1 MTISQTPA
9 PGSRFLRHSGDAFS
23 FALRVEGAP
32 EGGRA
37 VLRTSLGGAKR
48 KRRETVAS
56 FDEDRPALALDW
68 NDIPMR
74 PAGRDGAAAL
84 YEVRLP
90 LVDIGFFRA
99 KACFFEPGS
108 SRPLWPGGGDVE
120 IKVSPA
126 WTVQGASIYCA
137 FPRQFGPA
145 CEAERSDPAPAEALA
160 LDARGYAAIPPE
172 GTFRALARR
181 LDTIVLEEGF
191 RVVQLLPIHPIPTTY
206 ARMGRFGSPFAGTD
220 FLAVNPALAEFDPA
234 ATPLDQF
241 RELVDAAHVR
251 GARLFI
257 DLPANHTGW
266 ASTLQAHHP
275 EWFRREP
282 DGRFHSPGAWGVT
295 WEDLVE
301 LDYAKPGLREFM
313 AGVFEYWCAQG
324 VDGFRCDAGYMV
336 PADTWRYIVARVREQ
351 FPDTVFLLEG
361 LGGKISVTR
370 DLISE
375 QGLDWAYSE
384 LFQTDD
390 RAAFERYL
398 PGAIAMGEETGPLA
412 HYAETHDNNR
422 LAARSHSWARMRT
435 ALAALASQQGC
446 FGITNGVEWFADEK
460 VDVHGA
466 SALRWGAPDNQVAAL
481 RRLNALLALHPAFGA
496 GAHVEMVQHGG
507 GNSLALLRSASEVES
522 GKGKGKSSPAAD
534 NTASLPFTLSTLNN
548 NPNETELLVLA
559 NLDPDHPQPV
569 SWHGFDAAGATV
581 LFDSTTET
589 GSPSTSSTLSTSPTT
604 TLAPGQVLCLS
615 KQASD
620 LAALDAALAAPPSRE
635 PPAAV
640 RRQELRMA
648 ALRLRRVLTQGR
660 PLDPDEDVDAL
671 ADELAGDPL
680 AAVRRFLPDGAMPPV
695 TTCRFPED
703 ERRVVP
709 LPAGNFLLVRAA
721 APFRAHLE
729 YAAGG
734 RSLRKSA
741 GSFALADG
749 SHAAFVDHP
758 ATDADEPLPAT
769 LRLELSAPDRPL
781 RGTVALQVLP
791 ARCRAPRLEKSGAD
805 VRRGDFT
812 ALLTNGRG
820 AMAHVR
826 ARFGEVR
833 SQYDALLAANPDP
846 AVPCDRIVLLPRLRA
861 WVVNHGFSTPL
872 DAACLRA
879 FRAAPDAVR
888 WTFDAPVGTGR
899 TIGLAAELR
908 LVPGEN
914 RATLAFAREP
924 GGGDPARPDDAESVE
939 LILRPDVESRS
950 FHEKTKAFTGPERD
964 FPAAVR
970 PEPAGFVFAPP
981 GRVPLAVRLAPAGE
995 REVESAKGQGKSSR
1009 APSTLPFTLSTL
1021 TKTQP
1026 GTIRFVPEPEW
1037 HYMVAHPDEAARGQD
1052 GSTDLFSPGWFSA
1065 PLAGGEAV
1073 VLVASV
1079 PGSGRVEEIESAKGK
1094 GKSSRS
1100 QSTLPVTLS
1109 TLNKAGEAGFVD
1121 ALAAA
1126 SRSFLAVREDAPTV
1140 IAGYPWFLDWGRDT
1154 FIALRGLLADGRRDV
1169 ALAVLRK
1176 FGAFEDRGT
1185 LPNMIC
1191 GNDASNRDTSDAP
1204 LWFCV
1209 VAGEAGR
1216 GKPPPDLAKVVLRI
1230 LRGYLAGTPNGIR
1243 VDPDSALVFSPPHF
1257 TWMDT
1262 NWPAGTP
1269 REGYPVEIQALWIAA
1284 LSLAA
1289 KIEPKGPW
1297 RGLRDTARAS
1307 LLRLFWAPERGFLSD
1322 CRHAPGGYRPAAD
1335 AVADDHLR
1343 CNQLFAVTLGAIDAD
1358 HPAARAVVASAE
1370 RLLVPGAIRT
1380 LAPGRTAFAL
1390 PIRSANGALLNDPN
1404 APYWGRY
1411 EGDEDTRRK
1420 PAYHN
1425 GTAWPWPFPAYAE
1438 ALVKV
1443 YGESAVPAAR
1453 SLLASALPLLE
1464 EGCVGHLPEIMDGDA
1479 PHAGRGCDAQAWSAT
1494 EFLRVARLLG

>member
-1 MTISQTPA
+1 MLESRAMTITQFPA
-9 PGSRFLRHSGDAFS
+9 PGGRFLRHSGDTVS
-23 FALRVEGAP
+23 FELRVAGAP
-32 EGGRA
+32 DGGRA
-37 VLRTSLGGAKR
+37 VLRTSLGGAR
-48 KRRETVAS
+48 RWRRETIAS
-56 FDEDRPALALDW
+56 MDEDRPPLALDW
-68 NDIPMR
+68 NDVPME
-74 PAGRDGAAAL
+74 
-84 YEVRLP
+84 EVGCAEDAPGVRRFAVRVP

-99 KACFFEPGS
+99 KACYFEPGS
-108 SRPLWPGGGDVE
+108 TRPLWPDGSDVE

-145 CEAERSDPAPAEALA
+145 CEAERSGPAPSEATA
-160 LDARGYAAIPPE
+160 LDGRGWAAIPPE

-181 LDTIVLEEGF
+181 LDTIVLDEGF
-191 RVVQLLPIHPIPTTY
+191 RVVQLLPVHPVPTTF
-206 ARMGRFGSPFAGTD
+206 ARMGRFGSPFAALD
-220 FLAVNPALAEFDPA
+220 FLSVNPALAEFDPA

-241 RELVDAAHVR
+241 REFVDAVHVR
-251 GARLFI
+251 GARVFI

-266 ASTLQAHHP
+266 ASTLQIHRP

-282 DGRFHSPGAWGVT
+282 GGRFHSPGAWGVT

-301 LDYAKPGLREFM
+301 LDHARPGLRAFV
-313 AGVFEYWCAQG
+313 ASVFEFWCAQG

-336 PADTWRYIVARVREQ
+336 PAETWRYVVARVREQ

-422 LAARSHSWARMRT
+422 LAARSRTWARMRT

-446 FGITNGVEWFADEK
+446 FGIANGVEWFATEK
-460 VDVHGA
+460 IDVHGA
-466 SALRWGAPDNQVAAL
+466 SALRWGSPDNQVAAI

-496 GAHVEMVQHGG
+496 GAHVEMRQIKD
-507 GNSLALLRSASEVES
+507 GNSLALLRVPRGGAS
-522 GKGKGKSSPAAD
+522 GCD
-534 NTASLPFTLSTLNN
+534 LS
-548 NPNETELLVLA
+548 LLVLA
-559 NLDPDHPQPV
+559 NLDPDREQPV
-569 SWHGFDAAGATV
+569 SWTGFDATAAV
-581 LFDSTTET
+581 ILFDSSTPDGRHPPT
-589 GSPSTSSTLSTSPTT
+589 GGTLPLFHFSTFPLSGGERAGRAQ
-604 TLAPGQVLCLS
+604 LAPGQVLCLS
-615 KQASD
+615 RDSAD

-648 ALRLRRVLTQGR
+648 ALRLRRVLTGGR
-660 PLDPDEDVDAL
+660 PLGPDEDVDELADAL
-671 ADELAGDPL
+671 AADPL
-680 AAVRRFLPDGAMPPV
+680 AAVSRFLPGGSMPPV
-695 TTCRFPED
+695 TECRFPED

-758 ATDADEPLPAT
+758 ATDADEPVRAE
-769 LRLELSAPDRPL
+769 LRLELAASDRPL
-781 RGTVALQVLP
+781 RGAVALQVLP
-791 ARCRAPRLEKSGAD
+791 ARCRAPRPEKSGAE
-805 VRRGDFT
+805 VRRGDFA
-812 ALLTNGRG
+812 ALLVNGRG
-820 AMAHVR
+820 AMARVR

-846 AVPCDRIVLLPRLRA
+846 AVPCDRVVLLPRVRA
-861 WVVNHGFSTPL
+861 WVVDRGFSTPL
-872 DAACLRA
+872 DSSCLRS
-879 FRAAPDAVR
+879 FRADPDRVR

-899 TIGLAAELR
+899 TVALAAELR

-914 RATLAFAREP
+914 RALLRFGRER
-924 GGGDPARPDDAESVE
+924 GGGDSARADDAEPVE

-950 FHEKTKAFTGPERD
+950 FHEKTKAFAGPERD

-981 GRVPLAVRLAPAGE
+981 GRVALAVRFDGPDAG
-995 REVESAKGQGKSSR
+995 SATN
-1009 APSTLPFTLSTL
+1009 P
-1021 TKTQP
+1021 
-1026 GTIRFVPEPEW
+1026 RFVAEPEW

-1065 PLAGGEAV
+1065 RLAGGECV
-1073 VLVASV
+1073 DLVASV
-1079 PGSGRVEEIESAKGK
+1079 PGDGEVEKCKSENVEKCKSESVEMWKCGNVK
-1094 GKSSRS
+1094 KCQSSTS
-1100 QSTLPVTLS
+1100 STSSAPS
-1109 TLNKAGEAGFVD
+1109 TFEA
-1121 ALAAA
+1121 ALAAS
-1126 SRSFLAVREDAPTV
+1126 SRAFLAVREDAPTV

-1154 FIALRGLLADGRRDV
+1154 FIALRGLLADGLSDV

-1191 GNDASNRDTSDAP
+1191 GSDASNRDTSDAP

-1209 VAGEAGR
+1209 VSGEAGR

-1262 NWPAGTP
+1262 NYPAGTP

-1284 LSLAA
+1284 LGLAA
-1289 KIEPKGPW
+1289 RIEPAGPW
-1297 RGLRDTARAS
+1297 RGLRDAARAS
-1307 LLRLFWAPERGFLSD
+1307 LLRFFWSPERGFLSD
-1322 CRHAPGGYRPAAD
+1322 CLHAPGGFRPAAD

-1343 CNQLFAVTLGAIDAD
+1343 CNQLFAVTLGAMEAD
-1358 HPAARAVVASAE
+1358 HPAARAVVASAA

-1380 LAPGRTAFAL
+1380 LAPGRTAYEL
-1390 PIRSANGALLNDPN
+1390 PVRAADGRLLNDPA

-1425 GTAWPWPFPAYAE
+1425 GTAWPWPFPSYAE
-1438 ALVKV
+1438 ALVEV
-1443 YGESAVPAAR
+1443 FGDSAVPAAR
-1453 SLLASALPLLE
+1453 SLLCSALPLLE
-1464 EGCVGHLPEIMDGDA
+1464 SGCIGQLPEIMDGDA
-1479 PHAGRGCDAQAWSAT
+1479 PHEGRGCDAQAWSAT
-1494 EFLRVARLLG
+1494 EFLRVLRRLDGPVRERPVRGGRGRA

>member
-1 MTISQTPA
+1 MTVVQSPA
-9 PGSRFLRHSGDAFS
+9 PGGRFLRHSGDTFS
-23 FALRVEGAP
+23 FELRVDGAP
-32 EGGRA
+32 AGGRA

-68 NDIPMR
+68 NDVPMR
-74 PAGRDGAAAL
+74 LARREGAS
-84 YEVRLP
+84 EVWQVRLP

-99 KACFFEPGS
+99 KACYFEPGS
-108 SRPLWPGGGDVE
+108 TRPGWPDGGDVE

-126 WTVQGASIYCA
+126 WTVQGASVYCA

-145 CEAERSDPAPAEALA
+145 CEAGRSDPAPAEALA

-241 RELVDAAHVR
+241 RELVDAVHVR

-313 AGVFEYWCAQG
+313 AGVFEYWCEQG

-390 RAAFERYL
+390 RSAFERYL

-422 LAARSHSWARMRT
+422 LAARSHAWARMRT

-481 RRLNALLALHPAFGA
+481 RRLNALLATHPAFGA
-496 GAHVEMVQHGG
+496 GAHVEMVQHGD
-507 GNSLALLRSASEVES
+507 GNSLALLRSARGVE
-522 GKGKGKSSPAAD
+522 AV
-534 NTASLPFTLSTLNN
+534 
-548 NPNETELLVLA
+548 ERVELLVLA
-559 NLDPDHPQPV
+559 NLDPDREQPV

-589 GSPSTSSTLSTSPTT
+589 GAPSTFSTSSTT

-648 ALRLRRVLTQGR
+648 ALRLRRVLTRGR

-758 ATDADEPLPAT
+758 ATDADEPVPAT

-791 ARCRAPRLEKSGAD
+791 ARCRAPRLEKSGAE

-812 ALLTNGRG
+812 ALLVNGRG

-846 AVPCDRIVLLPRLRA
+846 AVPCDRVVLLPRLRA
-861 WVVNHGFSTPL
+861 WIVNHGFSTPL
-872 DAACLRA
+872 DAACLRS
-879 FRAAPDAVR
+879 FRAGPDAVR

-899 TIGLAAELR
+899 TIALAAELR

-914 RATLAFAREP
+914 RAAFSFSREP

-950 FHEKTKAFTGPERD
+950 FHGKTKAFTGPERE

-981 GRVPLAVRLAPAGE
+981 GRVPLSVRLDG
-995 REVESAKGQGKSSR
+995 G
-1009 APSTLPFTLSTL
+1009 
-1021 TKTQP
+1021 
-1026 GTIRFVPEPEW
+1026 RFVAEPEW

-1065 PLAGGEAV
+1065 TLAGGDAV
-1073 VLVASV
+1073 VLHAGVPDDGSQVRKFASSHV
-1079 PGSGRVEEIESAKGK
+1079 QPANLQTCEPANAAKG
-1094 GKSSRS
+1094 GF
-1100 QSTLPVTLS
+1100 
-1109 TLNKAGEAGFVD
+1109 EA
-1121 ALAAA
+1121 ALAASA
-1126 SRSFLAVREDAPTV
+1126 RTFLAVREDAPTV

-1154 FIALRGLLADGRRDV
+1154 FIALRGLLADGLSDV

-1176 FGAFEDRGT
+1176 FGDFEDRGT

-1191 GNDASNRDTSDAP
+1191 GADASNRDTSDAP

-1230 LRGYLAGTPNGIR
+1230 LRGYLDGTPNGIR
-1243 VDPDSALVFSPPHF
+1243 VDPATALVFSPPHF

-1307 LLRLFWAPERGFLSD
+1307 LPRLFWAPERGFLSD

-1390 PIRSANGALLNDPN
+1390 PVRGANGALLNDPN

-1443 YGESAVPAAR
+1443 YGQSAVPAAR

-1464 EGCVGHLPEIMDGDA
+1464 EGCIGQIPEIMDGDA

-1494 EFLRVARLLG
+1494 EFLRVARQLG

>member
-1 MTISQTPA
+1 MTLSQTPA
-9 PGSRFLRHSGDAFS
+9 PGARFLRHSGDAFS
-23 FALRVEGAP
+23 FELRVEGAP
-32 EGGRA
+32 DGGRA

-48 KRRETVAS
+48 LRRETVAS
-56 FDEDRPALALDW
+56 MDEDRPALALDW
-68 NDIPMR
+68 NDVPMR
-74 PAGRDGAAAL
+74 LARRDGTAEIW
-84 YEVRLP
+84 EVRLP

-99 KACFFEPGS
+99 KACYFEPGS
-108 SRPLWPGGGDVE
+108 TRPLWPDGGDVQ

-126 WTVQGASIYCA
+126 WTVQGASVYCA

-145 CEAERSDPAPAEALA
+145 CEAERSDPAPPEALA
-160 LDARGYAAIPPE
+160 LDKRGYAAIPPE

-241 RELVDAAHVR
+241 RELVDAVHVR

-266 ASTLQAHHP
+266 ASTLQTHHP

-282 DGRFHSPGAWGVT
+282 DGRFRSPGAWGVT

-301 LDYAKPGLREFM
+301 LDYDKPGLREFM
-313 AGVFEYWCAQG
+313 ASVFEFWCAQG

-336 PADTWRYIVARVREQ
+336 PADTWRYVVARVREQ
-351 FPDTVFLLEG
+351 FPETVFLLEG

-370 DLISE
+370 DLISA

-422 LAARSHSWARMRT
+422 LAARSRSWARMRT

-446 FGITNGVEWFADEK
+446 FGITNGVEWFAAEK

-466 SALRWGAPDNQVAAL
+466 SALRWGAPDNQVSAL

-496 GAHVEMVQHGG
+496 GAHVEMRQCGD
-507 GNSLALLRSASEVES
+507 GNSLALLRVSRGGASECDRS
-522 GKGKGKSSPAAD
+522 
-534 NTASLPFTLSTLNN
+534 
-548 NPNETELLVLA
+548 LLVLA
-559 NLDPDHPQPV
+559 NLDPDREQPV
-569 SWHGFDAAGATV
+569 SWTSFDATGSVV
-581 LFDSTTET
+581 LFDSTEPDTRH
-589 GSPSTSSTLSTSPTT
+589 SSLVTRHSGGEAAGTAQ
-604 TLAPGQVLCLS
+604 LAPGQVLCLS
-615 KQASD
+615 HDPAD
-620 LAALDAALAAPPSRE
+620 LAALDAALDAPPSRE

-648 ALRLRRVLTQGR
+648 ALRLRRVLTKGR
-660 PLDPDEDVDAL
+660 PLDLDENVEAL
-671 ADELAGDPL
+671 ANELARDPL

-709 LPAGNFLLVRAA
+709 LPAGNFLLVRAD

-729 YAAGG
+729 YEAGG
-734 RSLRKSA
+734 RALRKSA

-758 ATDADEPLPAT
+758 ATDANEPLPAT
-769 LRLELSAPDRPL
+769 LRLELSAPDRPV
-781 RGTVALQVLP
+781 RGAIELQVLP
-791 ARCRAPRLEKSGAD
+791 ARPRAPRSEKTGAE

-812 ALLTNGRG
+812 ALLVNGRG

-846 AVPCDRIVLLPRLRA
+846 AVPCDRVVLLPCVRG
-861 WVVNHGFSTPL
+861 WIVNQGFSTPL
-872 DAACLRA
+872 DSACLRA
-879 FRAAPDAVR
+879 FRAEPDRVR

-914 RATLAFAREP
+914 RAELRFSREP
-924 GGGDPARPDDAESVE
+924 GGGDPARADDGETVE
-939 LILRPDVESRS
+939 LVLRPDVESRS

-964 FPAAVR
+964 FPAAVS
-970 PEPAGFVFAPP
+970 PAADGFRFAPP

-995 REVESAKGQGKSSR
+995 GRMVVSSNGR
-1009 APSTLPFTLSTL
+1009 MVGPSDHRTIGPSDHQTIRPSDYRTSG
-1021 TKTQP
+1021 TKP
-1026 GTIRFVPEPEW
+1026 RFVPEPEW
-1037 HYMVAHPDEAARGQD
+1037 RYMVAHPEEAARGQD

-1065 PLAGGEAV
+1065 TLAGGDSV
-1073 VLVASV
+1073 VLEASV
-1079 PGSGRVEEIESAKGK
+1079 PGETSAAARPAAVPPAGAAAA
-1094 GKSSRS
+1094 SSFE
-1100 QSTLPVTLS
+1100 TALS
-1109 TLNKAGEAGFVD
+1109 
-1121 ALAAA
+1121 AA
-1126 SRSFLAVREDAPTV
+1126 SRSFLATREDAPTV
-1140 IAGYPWFLDWGRDT
+1140 IAGFPWFLDWGRDT
-1154 FIALRGLLADGRRDV
+1154 FIALRGLVADGMKDV

-1209 VAGEAGR
+1209 VSGEVGG
-1216 GKPPPDLAKVVLRI
+1216 GKPPADLAKVVLRI

-1243 VDPDSALVFSPPHF
+1243 VDPASALVFSPPHF

-1284 LSLAA
+1284 LDLAA

-1297 RGLRDTARAS
+1297 RGLRDTARES
-1307 LLRLFWAPERGFLSD
+1307 LLRFFWSPERGFLSD
-1322 CRHAPGGYRPAAD
+1322 CLHAEGGFRPAAD

-1343 CNQLFAVTLGAIDAD
+1343 CNQLFAVTLGAIPAD
-1358 HPAARAVVASAE
+1358 HPAARAVVASSE

-1390 PIRSANGALLNDPN
+1390 PVRAPDGRLLNDPH

-1425 GTAWPWPFPAYAE
+1425 GTAWPWPFPSYAE

-1443 YGESAVPAAR
+1443 YGASAIPAAR
-1453 SLLASALPLLE
+1453 SLLATALPLFE
-1464 EGCVGHLPEIMDGDA
+1464 SGCIGQLPEIMDGDA

-1494 EFLRVARLLG
+1494 EFLRVARRLGGPRKKEGGRADA